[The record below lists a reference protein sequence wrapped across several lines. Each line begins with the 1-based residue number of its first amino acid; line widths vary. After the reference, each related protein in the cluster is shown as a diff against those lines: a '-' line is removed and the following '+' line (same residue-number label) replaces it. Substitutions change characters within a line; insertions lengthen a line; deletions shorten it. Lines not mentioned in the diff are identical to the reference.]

1 MQHVCLSALIGIF
14 GVTLAELTTAGSG
27 YVNTIADPD
36 PHQSANRR
44 NQITGNVQEVLSI
57 FVSILTV

>member
-36 PHQSANRR
+36 PHQSDQPPEPNY
-44 NQITGNVQEVLSI
+44 G
-57 FVSILTV
+57 